1 MAGDKR
7 RVDSAVLR
15 DLAGATQA
23 KRDRLDTFYNECRS
37 RVDSAPRGW
46 STGEWDG
53 THTFMLHELQQMD
66 KERQEL
72 VDRARIVDVAAALA
86 VLPNPLSAWRSFLK
100 LFQPASSTPNRPW
113 TAQDQ
118 ALFERARM
126 IQGLAKKSGYTLT
139 QDEFLKLRDGSLGEK
154 ELGIAV
160 SGLMVASVAKRLGY
174 TLTSGQSIGL
184 VNAGLGVAKTEEA
197 IKTMRDSKQIYQ
209 IEAANT
215 KYADVKRDIKTCGPS
230 SLIMLLG
237 ALGIAVSGSDSQDKV
252 NVINKSLYSNG
263 QEPTTAQY
271 KAWIQTEPT
280 SLAKLGEVAKTEFRT
295 SYIDLNGAERTES
308 TIKDSLISG
317 KKVLV
322 NGTYGVVSDGNTN
335 SQIALN
341 SPWLIEKFGDIGS
354 QSLHIVAI
362 SGYNAST
369 NKYTILDP
377 LRKTPVE
384 VPWEN
389 LKKFMSGGSEAVV
402 VGL

>member
-100 LFQPASSTPNRPW
+100 LFQPASTTPNRPW

-154 ELGIAV
+154 GIEAQIDRLKVISEFRHIDQMAAEKDAYGTAKGYSFGNADCVPASAAMALMSIGVRPPGYSTGTSAGALVSSVRHDMATTDYKDGVNQDGSYSNSEHGIGMDDKDILNINGKVPGVKVSNSTKYDSVTIRDSLAAGSSVVVSGNFNGRGSGEPWAHDYFSDKATNTNHVIAVTAYDPV
-160 SGLMVASVAKRLGY
+160 SGLY
-174 TLTSGQSIGL
+174 T
-184 VNAGLGVAKTEEA
+184 VNDPGRSAA
-197 IKTMRDSKQIYQ
+197 ITV
-209 IEAANT
+209 T
-215 KYADVKRDIKTCGPS
+215 AD
-230 SLIMLLG
+230 
-237 ALGIAVSGSDSQDKV
+237 ALDKFTARNGDAWTFTRIA
-252 NVINKSLYSNG
+252 
-263 QEPTTAQY
+263 TA
-271 KAWIQTEPT
+271 P
-280 SLAKLGEVAKTEFRT
+280 
-295 SYIDLNGAERTES
+295 
-308 TIKDSLISG
+308 
-317 KKVLV
+317 
-322 NGTYGVVSDGNTN
+322 
-335 SQIALN
+335 
-341 SPWLIEKFGDIGS
+341 
-354 QSLHIVAI
+354 
-362 SGYNAST
+362 
-369 NKYTILDP
+369 
-377 LRKTPVE
+377 
-384 VPWEN
+384 
-389 LKKFMSGGSEAVV
+389 
-402 VGL
+402 